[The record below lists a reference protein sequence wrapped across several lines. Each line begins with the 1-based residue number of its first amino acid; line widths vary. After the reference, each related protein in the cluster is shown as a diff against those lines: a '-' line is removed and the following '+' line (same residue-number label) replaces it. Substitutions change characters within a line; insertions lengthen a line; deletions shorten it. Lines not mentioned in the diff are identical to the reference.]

1 MKIRLLAVAAAAAL
15 ALPVQAQ
22 DTAAKPAA
30 APEVKPAATPEA
42 KPAAKAEA
50 KPAAKAAAKPAA
62 TGPVATVNGTAIP
75 RARLDYLVRQQASR
89 GAPDNDQT
97 RAAVR
102 DELINRELVA
112 QEAAR
117 TGTAKNRD
125 VQLQLE
131 IARQEVLVGAYL
143 NDYLRTHPVT
153 DADVQKEYD
162 RARAQSGATE
172 YRARHILVES
182 EEEAKRL
189 IAELKKGGKFEELAR
204 KSSKDEGTRER
215 GGDLDWSVPAAFD
228 KAFADAMVKLQKG
241 QITTEPV
248 QSRFGFHVIQ
258 LEDQRAVSFPPLAQ
272 VKPQI
277 QQRLARQKVETLIRG
292 LRAKAKVE

>member
-1 MKIRLLAVAAAAAL
+1 MKMHLLAVAAATAL
-15 ALPVQAQ
+15 ALPAQAQ
-22 DTAAKPAA
+22 NTAAKPAA
-30 APEVKPAATPEA
+30 APESKTPAKTAA
-42 KPAAKAEA
+42 KP
-50 KPAAKAAAKPAA
+50 AAKPAA

-75 RARLDYLVRQQASR
+75 RARMAYLMREQAQR
-89 GAPDNDQT
+89 GAPDNERT

-102 DELINRELVA
+102 EELINRELVA

-117 TGTAKNRD
+117 SGTAKKGD
-125 VQLQLE
+125 VPVQLE
-131 IARQEVLVGAYL
+131 MRRQDVLVDAYL
-143 NDYLRTHPVT
+143 NAYLRTHPVT
-153 DADVQKEYD
+153 DAEIQKEYD
-162 RARAQSGATE
+162 RAKSQTGATE

-215 GGDLDWSVPAAFD
+215 GGDLDWNVPAAFD

-258 LEDQRAVSFPPLAQ
+258 LEDQRAVNFPPLEQ
-272 VKPQI
+272 VKPQVK
-277 QQRLARQKVETLIRG
+277 QRLTQQKIQSLIRD

>member
-1 MKIRLLAVAAAAAL
+1 MKIRLLALAAAAAL
-15 ALPVQAQ
+15 ALHAQAQ
-22 DTAAKPAA
+22 DPAAKPAA
-30 APEVKPAATPEA
+30 
-42 KPAAKAEA
+42 PAAKPVAKDAAA
-50 KPAAKAAAKPAA
+50 KPAAKPAA

-75 RARLDYLVRQQASR
+75 RSRLDYLVRQQASR
-89 GAPDNDQT
+89 GAPDNEAT

-102 DELINRELVA
+102 DELINRELIA

-117 TGTAKNRD
+117 AGTAKKGD
-125 VQLQLE
+125 VPVQLD

-143 NDYLRTHPVT
+143 SDYVRTHPVT
-153 DADVQKEYD
+153 DAEIQKEYD
-162 RARAQSGATE
+162 RAKSQTGATE

-182 EEEAKRL
+182 EDEAKRV
-189 IAELKKGGKFEELAR
+189 IADLKKGGKFEELAR

-215 GGDLDWSVPAAFD
+215 GGDLDWNVPAAFD

-241 QITTEPV
+241 QITPEPV

-258 LEDQRAVSFPPLAQ
+258 LEDQRAVNFPPLAQ

-277 QQRLARQKVETLIRG
+277 QQRLTRQKVETLIRD

>member
-1 MKIRLLAVAAAAAL
+1 MRIRLLALAAAAAL
-15 ALPVQAQ
+15 ALPAHAQ
-22 DTAAKPAA
+22 DPAAKPAA
-30 APEVKPAATPEA
+30 TPAAKPAPKDAAA
-42 KPAAKAEA
+42 KPAAR
-50 KPAAKAAAKPAA
+50 PAA
-62 TGPVATVNGTAIP
+62 TGPVATVNGSAIP
-75 RARLDYLVRQQASR
+75 RARMDYVVRQQTAR
-89 GAPDNDQT
+89 GAPDNEQT

-102 DELINRELVA
+102 DELINREIVA

-117 TGTAKNRD
+117 AGTAKKGD
-125 VQLQLE
+125 VPVQLE

-143 NDYLRTHPVT
+143 SDYLRSHPVS

-162 RARAQSGATE
+162 RAREQTGGTE

-182 EEEAKRL
+182 ADEAKRI
-189 IAELKKGGKFEELAR
+189 IADLKKGAKFEELAR
-204 KSSKDEGTRER
+204 KFSKDEGTRER
-215 GGDLDWSVPAAFD
+215 GGDLDWNVPAAFD

-241 QITTEPV
+241 QITPEPA

-272 VKPQI
+272 VRPQI
-277 QQRLARQKVETLIRG
+277 QQRLTRQKVETLIRE

>member
-1 MKIRLLAVAAAAAL
+1 MKKHLLAVAAAAAL

-30 APEVKPAATPEA
+30 TPEP
-42 KPAAKAEA
+42 KPAAKAAA
-50 KPAAKAAAKPAA
+50 KPAAKPAA

-75 RARLDYLVRQQASR
+75 RARQDYLVRQQTAR

-102 DELINRELVA
+102 DELINRELVV

-117 TGTAKNRD
+117 AGTAKKGD
-125 VQLQLE
+125 VPMQLE
-131 IARQEVLVGAYL
+131 MARQEVLVGAYL
-143 NDYLRTHPVT
+143 NDYLRTHPVS

-162 RARAQSGATE
+162 RAREQTGATE
-172 YRARHILVES
+172 YRARHILVETA
-182 EEEAKRL
+182 EEARRL

-228 KAFADAMVKLQKG
+228 KAFADALVKLQKG

-272 VKPQI
+272 VRPQI
-277 QQRLARQKVETLIRG
+277 QQRLTRQKVETLLRD

>member
-1 MKIRLLAVAAAAAL
+1 MKMHLLAMAAAAAL
-15 ALPVQAQ
+15 ALPAQAQ
-22 DTAAKPAA
+22 DAA
-30 APEVKPAATPEA
+30 KPAATPEA
-42 KPAAKAEA
+42 KPAARAAA
-50 KPAAKAAAKPAA
+50 KPAAKPAA
-62 TGPVATVNGTAIP
+62 TGAVATVNGTAIP
-75 RARLDYLVRQQASR
+75 RARQEFLVRQQTAR
-89 GAPDNDQT
+89 GAPDNEQT

-102 DELINRELVA
+102 DELINRELVV

-117 TGTAKNRD
+117 AGTAKKGD
-125 VQLQLE
+125 VPMQLE
-131 IARQEVLVGAYL
+131 MARQEVLVGAYL
-143 NDYLRTHPVT
+143 NDYLRTHPVS

-162 RARAQSGATE
+162 RARTQTGATE
-172 YRARHILVES
+172 YRARHILAES
-182 EEEAKRL
+182 EEEARRL

-215 GGDLDWSVPAAFD
+215 GGDLDWNVPAAFD

-258 LEDQRAVSFPPLAQ
+258 LEDQRAVNFPPLAQ

-277 QQRLARQKVETLIRG
+277 QQRLTRQKVETLLRD

>member
-1 MKIRLLAVAAAAAL
+1 MKMHLLAVAAAAAL
-15 ALPVQAQ
+15 ALPAQAQ
-22 DTAAKPAA
+22 DTAAKPAPAKDA
-30 APEVKPAATPEA
+30 AA
-42 KPAAKAEA
+42 KPAAK
-50 KPAAKAAAKPAA
+50 PPAKPAA

-75 RARLDYLVRQQASR
+75 RARLDYIVRQQAQR
-89 GAPDNDQT
+89 GAPDNEQT

-102 DELINRELVA
+102 DELINRELLA

-117 TGTAKNRD
+117 AGTTKNRD
-125 VQLQLE
+125 VQMQLE
-131 IARQEVLVGAYL
+131 MARQEVLVGAYL
-143 NDYLRTHPVT
+143 NDYLRTHPVN

-162 RARAQSGATE
+162 RARTQTGATE
-172 YRARHILVES
+172 YRARHILVET
-182 EEEAKRL
+182 EDEAKRL
-189 IAELKKGGKFEELAR
+189 IAELKKGAKFEELAR

-277 QQRLARQKVETLIRG
+277 QQRLTRQKVETLIRD

>member
-1 MKIRLLAVAAAAAL
+1 MKMHLLAVAAAAAL
-15 ALPVQAQ
+15 ALPAQAQ
-22 DTAAKPAA
+22 DTAA
-30 APEVKPAATPEA
+30 KPAATPEA
-42 KPAAKAEA
+42 KPAAAPETKA
-50 KPAAKAAAKPAA
+50 AAKAAAKPAAKPAA

-75 RARLDYLVRQQASR
+75 RARLDYLVRQQAQR
-89 GAPDNDQT
+89 GAPDNEQT

-102 DELINRELVA
+102 DELINRELVV

-117 TGTAKNRD
+117 AGTAKKGD
-125 VQLQLE
+125 VPMQLE
-131 IARQEVLVGAYL
+131 MARQEVLVGAYL
-143 NDYLRTHPVT
+143 NDYLRTHPVS

-162 RARAQSGATE
+162 RARTQTGATE
-172 YRARHILVES
+172 YRARHILVET

-215 GGDLDWSVPAAFD
+215 GGDLDWNVPAAFD

-258 LEDQRAVSFPPLAQ
+258 LEDQRAVTFPPLAQ

-277 QQRLARQKVETLIRG
+277 QQRLTRQKVETLLRD